1 MIHSQ
6 ICSAFSALIWGREN
20 GRMKEIRKEEFMLF
34 SIWLEKKLA
43 RSRHPSLCRSSPGG
57 QGPGDQLDL
66 RQHRS
71 LNWEEPSYLN
81 TTSKVCH
88 IQIGIHAWNI
98 YFIYQIYLLECGA
111 RLKQRK
117 NVYTKDPFNPL
128 PLRQYPALQW
138 MNVITSMFF
147 TSAISKK

>member
-1 MIHSQ
+1 MLSIFGIDLRTGKWKDEGDQERRIYVVFNLTWKETCEVPPSIIVPEQ
-6 ICSAFSALIWGREN
+6 PGR
-20 GRMKEIRKEEFMLF
+20 
-34 SIWLEKKLA
+34 A
-43 RSRHPSLCRSSPGG
+43 
-57 QGPGDQLDL
+57 GPGDQLDL

-117 NVYTKDPFNPL
+117 NVYTQDPFNPL
-128 PLRQYPALQW
+128 PIRQYPAPQW